1 MAAAS
6 SDTRPRRLPDG
17 GEPAA
22 PPLVT
27 VIITTYNWS
36 SVLPFAVGSALG
48 QTFRNLEV
56 LVVGDGCTDDSEA
69 VVTAIDDP
77 RLRWINLPENTGHQ
91 SGPNNEGLRQARG
104 QLIAYLGHDD
114 LWLPHH
120 LALLVAA
127 LSKGADLAH
136 GITALV
142 HPDGRL
148 QAYPF
153 RFKFRPGR
161 AIPPSSMVH
170 RRTVTDAIGNWKPC
184 TELREDPEVDLWR
197 RAHLAGY
204 RVSFVPRLTAI
215 KFPASW
221 RRDAYRT
228 RACHEQAAWLRRIQ
242 EDPDLEAAELGRFLE
257 AAEHRSAL
265 WNWPYLELL
274 RQVVARPV
282 GYVRYWLLHPS
293 LYLSGLKKGAT
304 IAANRKFKGLEPRKT
319 R

>member
-1 MAAAS
+1 MS
-6 SDTRPRRLPDG
+6 SPRLALKENVG
-17 GEPAA
+17 GRAA
-22 PPLVT
+22 PPLAT
-27 VIITTYNWS
+27 VIIATYNWS
-36 SVLPFAVGSALG
+36 AVLPFSVRSALG

-69 VVTAIDDP
+69 VVAAIDDP
-77 RLRWINLPENTGHQ
+77 RLRWINLPENSGHQ

-104 QLIAYLGHDD
+104 ELIAYLGHDD

-120 LALLVAA
+120 LELLVAA
-127 LSKGADLAH
+127 LSKGTDLAH

-153 RFKFRPGR
+153 RFSFRPGR

-170 RRTVTDAIGNWKPC
+170 RRTVTDAVGNWKPF
-184 TELREDPEVDLWR
+184 TELTEDPEVDLWR

-204 RVSFVPRLTAI
+204 RVGFVPRLTAV

-228 RACHEQAAWLRRIQ
+228 RACHEQASWLRRIQ
-242 EDPDLEAAELGRFLE
+242 EELDLEAVTLGRFLE
-257 AAEHRSAL
+257 AAENRSAL
-265 WNWPYLELL
+265 RNWPYLELL
-274 RQVVARPV
+274 RQVVARPL
-282 GYVRYWLLHPS
+282 GYVRYRLSHPS
-293 LYLSGLKKGAT
+293 LVLSERKKGRT
-304 IAANRKFKGLEPRKT
+304 IAANQEFKGVKPGKT

>member
-1 MAAAS
+1 M
-6 SDTRPRRLPDG
+6 TRCVPGSERQRIRD
-17 GEPAA
+17 ETAA

-27 VIITTYNWS
+27 VIIATYNWS
-36 SVLPFAVGSALG
+36 SVLPFSVASALG

-69 VVTAIDDP
+69 VVAAIDDP

-91 SGPNNEGLRQARG
+91 SGPNNEGLRQSRG
-104 QLIAYLGHDD
+104 ELIAYLGHDD

-153 RFKFRPGR
+153 RFSFRPGR

-170 RRTVTDAIGNWKPC
+170 RRAVTDAVGNWKPF
-184 TELREDPEVDLWR
+184 TELTEDPEVDLWR
-197 RAHLAGY
+197 RAYHAGY
-204 RVSFVPRLTAI
+204 RVGFVPRLTVV

-221 RRDAYRT
+221 RRDAYRN

-242 EDPDLEAAELGRFLE
+242 EEPDLEAAELGRFLK
-257 AAEHRSAL
+257 AAGQRPAL
-265 WNWPYLELL
+265 RNWPYLELL
-274 RQVVARPV
+274 RQVIARPV
-282 GYVRYWLLHPS
+282 GHVRYWLAHPS
-293 LYLSGLKKGAT
+293 LHLSGLEKGKT
-304 IAANRKFKGLEPRKT
+304 IVANQEFKGLKPPRT

>member
-27 VIITTYNWS
+27 VIIATYNWS

-114 LWLPHH
+114 LWLVRDRDGAGDGYSHRDSDHTRCNTPEADGGGVHSLH
-120 LALLVAA
+120 KFSSVSLASV
-127 LSKGADLAH
+127 
-136 GITALV
+136 
-142 HPDGRL
+142 
-148 QAYPF
+148 
-153 RFKFRPGR
+153 RPSVG
-161 AIPPSSMVH
+161 VQ
-170 RRTVTDAIGNWKPC
+170 W
-184 TELREDPEVDLWR
+184 ELRGAV
-197 RAHLAGY
+197 A
-204 RVSFVPRLTAI
+204 
-215 KFPASW
+215 
-221 RRDAYRT
+221 RRDQSHA
-228 RACHEQAAWLRRIQ
+228 
-242 EDPDLEAAELGRFLE
+242 LGFFRNP
-257 AAEHRSAL
+257 A
-265 WNWPYLELL
+265 P
-274 RQVVARPV
+274 
-282 GYVRYWLLHPS
+282 
-293 LYLSGLKKGAT
+293 
-304 IAANRKFKGLEPRKT
+304 
-319 R
+319 

>member
-1 MAAAS
+1 VAAAS
-6 SDTRPRRLPDG
+6 SDTRLHRLPDVG
-17 GEPAA
+17 GPAA

-27 VIITTYNWS
+27 VIIATYNWS
-36 SVLPFAVGSALG
+36 SVLPFSVGSALG

-69 VVTAIDDP
+69 IVAAIDDP

-104 QLIAYLGHDD
+104 ELIAYLGHDD

-127 LSKGADLAH
+127 LSKGTDLAH

-153 RFKFRPGR
+153 RFSFLPGR

-170 RRTVTDAIGNWKPC
+170 RRTVTDAVGNWKPF
-184 TELREDPEVDLWR
+184 TELTEDPEVDLWR

-204 RVSFVPRLTAI
+204 RVGFVPRLTVV

-221 RRDAYRT
+221 RRDAYQT
-228 RACHEQAAWLRRIQ
+228 QACHEQAAWLRRIQ
-242 EDPDLEAAELGRFLE
+242 EEPDLEAAELGRFLE

-265 WNWPYLELL
+265 RNWPYLELL
-274 RQVVARPV
+274 RQVIARPV
-282 GYVRYWLLHPS
+282 GLVRYWLLHPA
-293 LYLSGLKKGAT
+293 LYLSGLKKGGT
-304 IAANRKFKGLEPRKT
+304 IVANQEFKGLKPRKT

>member
-1 MAAAS
+1 MM
-6 SDTRPRRLPDG
+6 TPLPDG
-17 GEPAA
+17 GAPATS
-22 PPLVT
+22 PLVT
-27 VIITTYNWS
+27 VIIATYNWS
-36 SVLPFAVGSALG
+36 SVLPFSVASVLG

-69 VVTAIDDP
+69 VVSAIDDP

-104 QLIAYLGHDD
+104 QVIAYLGHDD

-127 LSKGADLAH
+127 LSEGADLAH

-148 QAYPF
+148 QAYPY
-153 RFKFRPGR
+153 RFQFRPGL

-170 RRTVTDAIGNWKPC
+170 RRTVTDAVGIWRPFN
-184 TELREDPEVDLWR
+184 ELTEDPEVDLWR
-197 RAHLAGY
+197 RAHLAGC
-204 RVSFVPRLTAI
+204 RVGFVPRLTAV

-228 RACHEQAAWLRRIQ
+228 RACHEQAAWHRRIQ
-242 EDPDLEAAELGRFLE
+242 EEPDLEAETLGRFLE

-265 WNWPYLELL
+265 RNWPYLELL
-274 RQVVARPV
+274 RQVVARPL
-282 GYVRYWLLHPS
+282 GYVRYRLSHPS
-293 LYLSGLKKGAT
+293 LRLSERKKGRT
-304 IAANRKFKGLEPRKT
+304 IAANQEFKGLKPGKT

>member
-1 MAAAS
+1 MGGDWHS
-6 SDTRPRRLPDG
+6 NRDVGPGERPRSAHPFRHG
-17 GEPAA
+17 RPAA
-22 PPLVT
+22 PLRLHSHSLLAGDDLRAHAGRQ
-27 VIITTYNWS
+27 IQGRMG
-36 SVLPFAVGSALG
+36 SVAG
-48 QTFRNLEV
+48 
-56 LVVGDGCTDDSEA
+56 DSEA

-77 RLRWINLPENTGHQ
+77 RLRWINLPKNTGHQ

-104 QLIAYLGHDD
+104 RLIAYLGHDD

-170 RRTVTDAIGNWKPC
+170 RRTVTDAVGNWKPC

-204 RVSFVPRLTAI
+204 RVGFVPRLTAA
-215 KFPASW
+215 KFPATW
-221 RRDAYRT
+221 RRDGYRT
-228 RACHEQAAWLRRIQ
+228 RACHEQAAWLRRLP
-242 EDPDLEAAELGRFLE
+242 EEAAPMGPGRV
-257 AAEHRSAL
+257 ASRPPASAGARRSRNSRPQSSAGSSRR
-265 WNWPYLELL
+265 PSI
-274 RQVVARPV
+274 ARPCGTGHTSNCCGRWSPGPSV
-282 GYVRYWLLHPS
+282 TSVTGYC
-293 LYLSGLKKGAT
+293 T
-304 IAANRKFKGLEPRKT
+304 PRST
-319 R
+319 CRA